1 MFAEATGDEKN
12 YFGANSQLEIASN
25 QCRLKDYGTAGAFL
39 TQAVNIFEHLF
50 GEKHPLIAKYYSY
63 SADLYSYTEDNV
75 GMLEMA
81 RKTLE
86 VSEFHNKP
94 ADENAPPSLFIMD
107 PLLQLISYLS
117 QGGQTPDEQRNQ
129 EFSDCVDRLERIYGE
144 NGIVDGGQLLQS
156 AMTMKSMTLIREEK
170 IHDALDLLEDTY

>member
-1 MFAEATGDEKN
+1 
-12 YFGANSQLEIASN
+12 
-25 QCRLKDYGTAGAFL
+25 
-39 TQAVNIFEHLF
+39 
-50 GEKHPLIAKYYSY
+50 
-63 SADLYSYTEDNV
+63 
-75 GMLEMA
+75 
-81 RKTLE
+81 
-86 VSEFHNKP
+86 
-94 ADENAPPSLFIMD
+94 
-107 PLLQLISYLS
+107 LISYLS